1 MTKANRSKIIMI
13 IGIIII
19 TLSILFI
26 FIGSKKN
33 KVSIKQD
40 NKIFAHTS
48 EGIIKEEEYN
58 GVKFSNISMLTENDY
73 TTFSA
78 DITNVS
84 GEDISKERLHVV
96 LKDSNGK
103 EVIKYLAYFPGGLKK
118 DETKTITASA
128 HGNFTDAEV
137 KEITD

>member
-1 MTKANRSKIIMI
+1 MTKTNRSKIIMI
-13 IGIIII
+13 VGIIII
-19 TLSILFI
+19 ALSILFI
-26 FIGSKKN
+26 FIGS

-48 EGIIKEEEYN
+48 EGIIKEVEYN
-58 GVKFSNISMLTENDY
+58 GVKFSNISMLTENGY